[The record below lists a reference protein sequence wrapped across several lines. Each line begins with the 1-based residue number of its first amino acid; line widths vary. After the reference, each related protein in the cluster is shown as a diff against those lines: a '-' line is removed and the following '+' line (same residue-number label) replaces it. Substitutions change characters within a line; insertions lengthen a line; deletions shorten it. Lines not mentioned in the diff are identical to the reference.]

1 LLAYDGTTCIGRIVT
16 RDRSNHA
23 FNAAG
28 KLIGKFSDPR
38 SAFRSIREAHL
49 TATKARPAA
58 PTDNNTSDRPE
69 WRDAAAW
76 CSRWRPVDGR
86 HHALPRGFRA
96 LRNADNVTDP
106 NGFKRL
112 RGALL
117 GRLRRDIRLSPIA
130 RLVGWEIAMLMN
142 AEHDGYAWPSH
153 EYLKDQLGIGV
164 RSVKRAIAE
173 LE

>member
-1 LLAYDGTTCIGRIVT
+1 LKGKRQRKRARSRTSRTEKQELLAYDGTTCIGRIVT

-69 WRDAAAW
+69 WRDAAA
-76 CSRWRPVDGR
+76 
-86 HHALPRGFRA
+86 
-96 LRNADNVTDP
+96 
-106 NGFKRL
+106 
-112 RGALL
+112 
-117 GRLRRDIRLSPIA
+117 
-130 RLVGWEIAMLMN
+130 
-142 AEHDGYAWPSH
+142 
-153 EYLKDQLGIGV
+153 
-164 RSVKRAIAE
+164 
-173 LE
+173 